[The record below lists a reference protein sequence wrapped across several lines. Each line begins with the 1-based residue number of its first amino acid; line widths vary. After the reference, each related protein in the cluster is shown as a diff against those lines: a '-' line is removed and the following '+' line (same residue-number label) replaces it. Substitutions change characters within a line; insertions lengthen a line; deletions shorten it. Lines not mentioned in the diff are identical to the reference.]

1 MLAGLIYSL
10 CMAHPP
16 KTLQPFLW
24 STNVNL
30 LDVDRD
36 KSYIIHQILLYGTF
50 KELQWLLTTY
60 SKKEIIETFTNK
72 PIRMYPKDMY
82 IFVKD
87 YLLGLEQVRLNEEDY
102 VTSISQP
109 LRPRAAGSFS

>member
-1 MLAGLIYSL
+1 MK
-10 CMAHPP
+10 HPP
-16 KTLQPFLW
+16 KILQPFLW
-24 STNVNL
+24 STNVEL
-30 LDVDRD
+30 LDIDRD

-50 KELQWLLTTY
+50 KELRWLLTTY

-102 VTSISQP
+102 VTSISGS
-109 LRPRAAGSFS
+109 LRPRQAASFS